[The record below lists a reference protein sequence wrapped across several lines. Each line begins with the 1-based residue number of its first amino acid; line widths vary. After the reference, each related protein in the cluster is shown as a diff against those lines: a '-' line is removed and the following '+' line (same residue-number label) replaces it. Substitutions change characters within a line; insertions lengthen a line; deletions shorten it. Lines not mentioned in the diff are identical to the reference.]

1 MLKRYCIPFSAV
13 YNEDKLNE
21 AFSLEKGL
29 MQMRSKNPDTM
40 KKIIEFVEEYYLRYN
55 QSPSTRIIGENVG
68 LSKGMVYNY
77 LLEMN
82 EKGMIAYDGKTIT
95 NDRINKIN
103 TGFIGVP
110 IVGSIVCGAPNLAEE
125 NIEEYIPLPEKLFGK
140 GDFFI
145 LRAKGQSMIEAG
157 IDDGDLVIVRM
168 QNTAEDGQI
177 VVALVDDEA
186 TLKRFY
192 KETGRIRLHPENSNM
207 KDIFVPNCS
216 IQGVAVKVLKDLL

>member
-1 MLKRYCIPFSAV
+1 
-13 YNEDKLNE
+13 
-21 AFSLEKGL
+21 
-29 MQMRSKNPDTM
+29 MRSKNPDTM
-40 KKIIEFVEEYYLRYN
+40 KRIIEFVEEYYLRYN
-55 QSPSTRIIGENVG
+55 QSPSTRVIGERIG
-68 LSKGMVYNY
+68 MSKGMVYNY
-77 LLEMN
+77 LIEMD

-110 IVGSIVCGAPNLAEE
+110 VVGSIACGVPNLAEE
-125 NIEEYIPLPEKLFGK
+125 DIEEYIPLPEKLFGK

-157 IDDGDLVIVRM
+157 IDEGDLVIIRM
-168 QNTAEDGQI
+168 QNTAKDGQI
-177 VVALVDDEA
+177 VVALVGDEA

-192 KETGRIRLHPENSNM
+192 KEADHIRLHPENSSM
-207 KDIFVPNCS
+207 EDIIVPDCS

>member
-1 MLKRYCIPFSAV
+1 
-13 YNEDKLNE
+13 
-21 AFSLEKGL
+21 
-29 MQMRSKNPDTM
+29 MRSKNPDTM
-40 KKIIEFVEEYYLRYN
+40 KRIIEFVEEYYLRYS
-55 QSPSTRIIGENVG
+55 QSPSTRVIGENIG
-68 LSKGMVYNY
+68 MSKGMVYNY
-77 LLEMN
+77 LIEMD
-82 EKGMIAYDGKTIT
+82 EKGMITYDGKTIT

-110 IVGSIVCGAPNLAEE
+110 VVGSIACGVPNLAEE
-125 NIEEYIPLPEKLFGK
+125 DIEEYIPLPEKLFGK

-157 IDDGDLVIVRM
+157 IDEGDLVIVRM

-177 VVALVDDEA
+177 VVALVGDEA

-192 KETGRIRLHPENSNM
+192 KEDGHIRLHPENSSM
-207 KDIFVPNCS
+207 EDIIVPDCS